1 MEDFIAEILGIG
13 AGAGLIKEAYDKL
26 GKTGQE
32 AFERFG
38 PGYTDPDTG
47 EFVEGLAPE
56 LSGMLEFQPYTVTTA
71 TGSQFGMTQDPE
83 TGQFTYGVSLSPEE
97 EALRKDLLSGAT
109 TMFTSAQD
117 PVADRETAVLERLQ
131 QLRAPERERERLA
144 LEERLAAQ
152 GRLGTRTAMFGGTSE
167 QLALAQAQQEQQAKD
182 AIAAMEFARADQ
194 DRERQAAA
202 GLLEASYLPQGQLLA
217 ALEPGMT
224 ASERNRQALSEQAQ
238 TYGESYASAINALLS
253 SSLGQASLLGDL
265 GSGLVSGGARSLF
278 DF

>member
-13 AGAGLIKEAYDKL
+13 AGAGLIKEAYDRL
-26 GKTGQE
+26 GQTGQE

-47 EFVEGLAPE
+47 EFVEGLAPA

-97 EALRKDLLSGAT
+97 EALRKNLLSGAT

-117 PVADRETAVLERLQ
+117 PIADRETAVLERLQ

-167 QLALAQAQQEQQAKD
+167 QLALAQAQQEQQARD
-182 AIAAMEFARADQ
+182 AIAAMEFARNEQ

-202 GLLEASYLPQGQLLA
+202 SLLEASYLPQGQLLA

-253 SSLGQASLLGDL
+253 SSIGQAGLLGDL
-265 GSGLVSGGARSLF
+265 GGGLVSGGSRSLF
-278 DF
+278 SL